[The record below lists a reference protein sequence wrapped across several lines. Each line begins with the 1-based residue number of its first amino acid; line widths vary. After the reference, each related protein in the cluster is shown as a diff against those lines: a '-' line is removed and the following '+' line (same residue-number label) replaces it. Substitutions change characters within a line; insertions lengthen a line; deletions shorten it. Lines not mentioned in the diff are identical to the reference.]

1 MIEYRI
7 IPASPE
13 AHLFEVVISIPDPVP
28 GGQIVTMPA
37 WIPGSYMIR
46 DFARNIISLSA
57 ECMGINIPIKKMNKQ
72 TWQCSS
78 CEGELVLRYEVYA
91 WDLSVRSA
99 HLDTTHGYFN
109 GTSLFLRAHDKE
121 SEPCRVDIR
130 RPVGIQYQDWR
141 LATTLQPEGVAFLEF
156 GVYLA
161 KDYQD
166 LIDHPVEMGCF
177 GHASFQ
183 VEGVPHE
190 FVITGRQHADLNR
203 ICKDLRLICRS
214 HIDLFGGLPK
224 MDRYLFL
231 VMVVGDGY
239 GGLEHKN
246 STSLICRR
254 DALPL
259 QGEEDISNGYRQFL
273 GLCSHEYF
281 HLWNVKRIRPQ
292 VFKEADLSMEAYSS
306 LLWAFE
312 GITSY
317 YDDLGLVRSG
327 CIGSESYLEL
337 LAQNMTRVQG
347 GSGRLKQ
354 TVSESSFD
362 AWTKFYKQDENAPN
376 AIVSY
381 YSKGALVALA
391 LDLIIRN
398 TTGSRKSLDDVMR
411 NLWRRFGLHD
421 IGVADHDIEKTA
433 SEVAGKDLTE
443 FFDTALRSTADLP
456 LAELLGYVGVGRDV
470 RPSIIAG
477 DKGGLRQRNKKNHKP
492 APILGARHNT
502 VDGDTR
508 LTSVLEG
515 SPAQR
520 SGLSAGDV
528 IFALN
533 GIRVFPGKLDHMV
546 ARTPIGSYIIVHAFR
561 RDELAEFKVRAEP
574 APDDTCDLW
583 LVEDV
588 DNETSSR
595 RQSWL
600 TGNTYNPCHE

>member
-7 IPASPE
+7 NPLSPE
-13 AHLFEVVISIPDPVP
+13 AHLFGVVISISNPAPE
-28 GGQIVTMPA
+28 GQIVTLPA

-57 ECMGINIPIKKMNKQ
+57 ECMGIKVSVRKIDKQ

-109 GTSLFLRAHDKE
+109 GTSLFLRVRGKE

-130 RPVGIQYQDWR
+130 RPLGIQYQDWR
-141 LATTLQPEGVAFLEF
+141 LATTLQPDGVAFLEF
-156 GVYLA
+156 GRYRA
-161 KDYQD
+161 RDYED

-177 GHASFQ
+177 GYASIQ

-190 FVITGRQHADLNR
+190 FVITGRQNADLDR
-203 ICKDLRLICRS
+203 ICKDLEPICRS

-224 MDRYLFL
+224 MDRYLF
-231 VMVVGDGY
+231 MVTAVGDGY
-239 GGLEHKN
+239 GGLEHRS
-246 STSLICRR
+246 STSLICKR

-259 QGEEDISNGYRQFL
+259 RGDEDISEGYRQFL

-281 HLWNVKRIRPQ
+281 HLWNVKRIRPR
-292 VFKEADLSMEAYSS
+292 VFKEADLSKEVYSS

-327 CIGSESYLEL
+327 CIDSESYLEL
-337 LAQNMTRVQG
+337 LAQNMTRVHG

-362 AWTKFYKQDENAPN
+362 TWTKFYKQDENAPN

-391 LDLIIRN
+391 LDLIIRK
-398 TTGSRKSLDDVMR
+398 TTGSRRSLDDVMR
-411 NLWRRFGLHD
+411 NLWRRFGLSD
-421 IGVADHDIEKTA
+421 IGVADHDIEKIA
-433 SEVAGKDLTE
+433 SEVAGKDLTI
-443 FFDTALRSTADLP
+443 FFDAALRSTADLP
-456 LAELLGYVGVGRDV
+456 LAEMLGYVGVGLDI
-470 RPSIIAG
+470 RPAKSTD
-477 DKGGLRQRNKKNHKP
+477 DKGGLRQRDNKNDKP
-492 APILGARHNT
+492 VPILGARHKT
-502 VDGDTR
+502 VGGDTR
-508 LTSVLEG
+508 LTSVLAG

-533 GIRVFPGKLDHMV
+533 EIRVFPGKLDQMV
-546 ARTPIGSYIIVHAFR
+546 ARTPIGSDFIVHAFR

-583 LVEDV
+583 LVDDI
-588 DNETSSR
+588 DNDTSGR

-600 TGNTYNPCHE
+600 TGKSCNQ